1 MINRAPQVMRLAVD
15 PNKNLIQVP
24 APIRIRTIKNPP
36 LPDLRSEHRAEP
48 VPPKTY
54 RLMADIDATFEQH
67 ALNLAQRQRV
77 ADVHHHREADDLGRR
92 VEIAERISHPTT
104 LRNEPTR
111 LKPTW
116 SDSAAI
122 NILQNKL
129 QFWLI
134 KRFSRDK
141 KLPSND

>member
-1 MINRAPQVMRLAVD
+1 MINGTPEVTRLAVD
-15 PNKNLIQVP
+15 PHKHLIEMP
-24 APIRIRTIKNPP
+24 APVRIRMMLNPAF
-36 LPDLRSEHRAEP
+36 PDLRSKHRPKP
-48 VPPKTY
+48 VPPEPH
-54 RLMADIDATFEQH
+54 RLVADIDATFEQH
-67 ALNLAQRQRV
+67 VLNLAQRQRV